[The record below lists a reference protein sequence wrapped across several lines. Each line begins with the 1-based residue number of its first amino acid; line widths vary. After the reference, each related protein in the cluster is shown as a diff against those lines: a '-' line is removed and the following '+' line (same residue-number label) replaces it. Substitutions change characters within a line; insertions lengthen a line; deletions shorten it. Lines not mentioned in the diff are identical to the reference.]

1 MVTDSGADIS
11 PPRAEELGVG
21 IVPLPVF
28 VGDDSFEDGTLT
40 QQQLFERIRAAA
52 PKPAGTSQPSPGV
65 IARAYERALEDAD
78 EVIALHMS
86 SRLSGTCD
94 LARMVSHQFDGRV
107 HIFDSR
113 SLSWG
118 MGWQVMD
125 AREAAAAGLSTT
137 EALRRLALARDET
150 KIVVTLDSLDSLH
163 RSGRIGPVAI
173 YLGSLLNL
181 KVSVAVDPTG
191 AFVPVRANRGNRSAT
206 NSMLAWV
213 RRAMRGTEG
222 GRFAVGHALAP
233 DRAEALADAIRER
246 WQVDEL
252 VMYEAGSA
260 ISVHAGTIWGVAFR
274 PRVSR

>member
-1 MVTDSGADIS
+1 MVTDSGADVS
-11 PPRAEELGVG
+11 PQRAEELGVG

-40 QQQLFERIRAAA
+40 QEQLFKRIRAAA
-52 PKPAGTSQPSPGV
+52 PKLAGTSQPSPGM

-113 SLSWG
+113 SLS
-118 MGWQVMD
+118 
-125 AREAAAAGLSTT
+125 
-137 EALRRLALARDET
+137 
-150 KIVVTLDSLDSLH
+150 
-163 RSGRIGPVAI
+163 
-173 YLGSLLNL
+173 
-181 KVSVAVDPTG
+181 
-191 AFVPVRANRGNRSAT
+191 
-206 NSMLAWV
+206 
-213 RRAMRGTEG
+213 
-222 GRFAVGHALAP
+222 P